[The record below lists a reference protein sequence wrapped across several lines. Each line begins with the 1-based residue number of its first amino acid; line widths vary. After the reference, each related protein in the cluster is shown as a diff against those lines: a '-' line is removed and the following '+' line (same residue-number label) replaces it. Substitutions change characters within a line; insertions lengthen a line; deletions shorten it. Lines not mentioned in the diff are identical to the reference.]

1 MNLYHKDFR
10 TMLNETRLVWDLQR
24 ANQIAQSFSSS
35 LDLETIA
42 HLATEGLVQSF
53 DCAFARVW
61 LVEPDRKQLRLIASS
76 GLYTQINGSF
86 SRIPMGELKIGR
98 IAQNRVSLLSN
109 NLAEESWVRYP
120 EWAVEN
126 NIRSFAGYPLAN
138 SDKVIGVLAAFG
150 YEPMSPEFLEV
161 LSSFST
167 TLTAALAIALLHQ
180 KEIQTSQAITPQAVF
195 SELSLSDS
203 LAYILGQTSITILG
217 TERSLDLSQTQV
229 FLKLA
234 EGLKA
239 LDCTYCRL
247 NYDLD
252 SVSLEAIAAIHP
264 LTAQARDE
272 WEQSIFGNL
281 SAIASCFGGVFRINT
296 EASIKAIQIS
306 LMFPTS
312 VGLPQSSLRIQCR
325 LPLLQTGFT
334 QLAYA
339 AGFRVQA
346 KNELYIPLLT
356 DRTSLL
362 ATSDYIIWVN
372 HASKKIPSEA
382 KAQVNLS
389 TTLSELQEAV
399 EAVMRGDTWRLDQNT
414 YGHAKLSRR
423 EQEVMTLLAKGLR
436 DREIADQLYISDS
449 TVKFHIN
456 NILAKLESKTRIQAL
471 YTLMMADGLE
481 L

>member
-1 MNLYHKDFR
+1 MKTYHEDFR
-10 TMLNETRLVWDLQR
+10 GMFNETRLVWDLQR
-24 ANQIAQSFSSS
+24 SNQIAQSFSNS
-35 LDLETIA
+35 LDLDVIA
-42 HLATEGLVQSF
+42 HLATEGLVQYF

-61 LVEPDRKQLRLIASS
+61 LVEPDRKQLQLIASS

-86 SRIPMGELKIGR
+86 SRIPMGQFKIGR

-109 NLAEESWVRYP
+109 NLAEESWIRYP
-120 EWAVEN
+120 EWAIEN
-126 NIRSFAGYPLAN
+126 KIRSFAGYPLAN
-138 SDKVIGVLAAFG
+138 SGKVIGVLAAFG
-150 YEPMSPEFLEV
+150 YEPMSSEFLEV
-161 LSSFST
+161 LSSFCT
-167 TLTAALAIALLHQ
+167 TLTVALATALLHQ
-180 KEIQTSQAITPQAVF
+180 KESQTSQAAKPQAIL
-195 SELSLSDS
+195 SELSLPDS
-203 LAYILGQTSITILG
+203 LAHILGQTSITVLG

-247 NYDLD
+247 TYDLD
-252 SVSLEAIAAIHP
+252 SVSLEAIAAIQP
-264 LTAQARDE
+264 LTNQAQDE
-272 WEQSIFGNL
+272 WERSTFGNL
-281 SAIASCFGGVFRINT
+281 SAISSCFGGAFRINT

-306 LMFPTS
+306 LTFPTS
-312 VGLPQSSLRIQCR
+312 ADLSQSSLRIQCR

-339 AGFRVQA
+339 AGFKVETEGERH
-346 KNELYIPLLT
+346 IPLLT
-356 DRTSLL
+356 DHASLL
-362 ATSDYIIWVN
+362 ATSDYIIWVS
-372 HASKKIPSEA
+372 HTSKRAPSEA

-389 TTLSELQEAV
+389 TTASELQAAV
-399 EAVMRGDTWRLDQNT
+399 AAVMRGDTWGLDQT
-414 YGHAKLSRR
+414 TQGHPKLSQR

-456 NILAKLESKTRIQAL
+456 NILAKLASKTRMQAL
-471 YTLMMADGLE
+471 YTLMRAEGLE